1 MNRTRALAISQSP
14 RRPPVEGPVTS
25 SAGSWTCQAAAK
37 PGAGRA
43 WPLVHIPEGR
53 DIEGARGW
61 MRDHGFDCD
70 KPLPSATDAHA
81 HVCRADSA
89 HADAGWVRWT
99 VVLYERRGRLADV
112 QARGP

>member
-1 MNRTRALAISQSP
+1 MITRTYALLLLLACSEPRLPQFVMPKSVEDVRARL
-14 RRPPVEGPVTS
+14 
-25 SAGSWTCQAAAK
+25 
-37 PGAGRA
+37 
-43 WPLVHIPEGR
+43 LVHIPEGR